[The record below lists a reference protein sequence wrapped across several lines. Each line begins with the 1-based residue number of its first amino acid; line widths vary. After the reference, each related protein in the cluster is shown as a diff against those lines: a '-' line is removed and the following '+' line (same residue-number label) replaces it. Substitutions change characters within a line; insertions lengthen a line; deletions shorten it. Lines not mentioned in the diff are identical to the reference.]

1 MDAPALKGLPT
12 TRPEWRWTW
21 PVALRALLPL
31 LLGVVLGC
39 AVLQLALR
47 CCS

>member
-1 MDAPALKGLPT
+1 MDAPALTGAAR
-12 TRPEWRWTW
+12 RPGWRWTW
-21 PVALRALLPL
+21 PVALVTLRPV

-47 CCS
+47 CCG

>member
-1 MDAPALKGLPT
+1 MDAPALSGQPGS
-12 TRPEWRWTW
+12 RPDWRWTW
-21 PVALRALLPL
+21 PLALRALRPL